1 MDLLFNQ
8 LQNLPLVGGALLLTQ
23 DRDDPRHQLFLI
35 CAGLM
40 VLLLAISSFG
50 VETGATGHAII
61 SAFTLIIG
69 YFFGQKEL
77 EIKQLKLGGKCRK

>member
-1 MDLLFNQ
+1 MDLFTGT
-8 LQNLPLVGGALLLTQ
+8 LQNLPLLGGALLLAQ
-23 DRDDPRHQLFLI
+23 DKDDPRHQLFLI

-40 VLLLAISSFG
+40 VMLLVLGSFG
-50 VETGATGHAII
+50 LETGHTGQAII

-77 EIKQLKLGGKCRK
+77 ELKQNKQGVRK